1 MTESWLL
8 EICSTSAKSSFI
20 VGGIWY
26 YYYVSLCFG
35 GKLKTSCHPFPP
47 VWYYN
52 HALRNHHFSVFNVSG
67 EMTQF
72 LICRNQRQ
80 CMKVPPLQAEN
91 ERKQAWCRH
100 RDSSGNQIHQQWALD
115 RTRDLHV
122 EHLFEG
128 RGGMPCNMQDL
139 SSPTRDQTHTPCT
152 GCSLWGTSTGLL
164 WKPPIQSILIMCLP

>member
-128 RGGMPCNMQDL
+128 GGACHATCRILAPQPGIKPTPPAQDSL
-139 SSPTRDQTHTPCT
+139 YGGLPLDCHGSPSYRA
-152 GCSLWGTSTGLL
+152 S
-164 WKPPIQSILIMCLP
+164 

>member
-1 MTESWLL
+1 MTESWLS

-26 YYYVSLCFG
+26 YYVSFCFG
-35 GKLKTSCHPFPP
+35 GKLKTSWHPFPP

-52 HALRNHHFSVFNVSG
+52 PALKNHHFSVFNISG

-72 LICRNQRQ
+72 LICRNQCQ

-91 ERKQAWCRH
+91 ERKQAWWRQH

-115 RTRDLHV
+115 RTRDLHA
-122 EHLFEG
+122 EHLLFWG
-128 RGGMPCNMQDL
+128 WWGSMRDF
-139 SSPTRDQTHTPCT
+139 SSPTRAQTHTPCM
-152 GCSLWGTSTGLL
+152 GCSVWGTSTGLPR
-164 WKPPIQSILIMCLP
+164 KSPIRSILIMCLP

>member
-1 MTESWLL
+1 MTESWLS

-26 YYYVSLCFG
+26 YYVSFCFG
-35 GKLKTSCHPFPP
+35 GKLKTSWHPFPP

-52 HALRNHHFSVFNVSG
+52 PALKNHHFSVFNISG

-72 LICRNQRQ
+72 LICRNQCQ

-91 ERKQAWCRH
+91 ERKQAWWCQQ

-115 RTRDLHV
+115 GTRDLHV
-122 EHLFEG
+122 EHLFWG
-128 RGGMPCNMQDL
+128 VGWGARHAACGILAPQPGLKPTPPAWDALYGGLPLDCQG
-139 SSPTRDQTHTPCT
+139 SPPY
-152 GCSLWGTSTGLL
+152 GAS
-164 WKPPIQSILIMCLP
+164 